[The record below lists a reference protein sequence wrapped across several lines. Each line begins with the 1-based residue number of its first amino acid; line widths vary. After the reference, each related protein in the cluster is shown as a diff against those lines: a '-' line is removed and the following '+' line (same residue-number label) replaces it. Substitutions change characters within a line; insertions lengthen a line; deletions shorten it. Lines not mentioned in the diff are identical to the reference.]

1 LRGVRRTGSDDT
13 GPTRPPGRV
22 GPVASGPV
30 QAPDG
35 PVPTTRTTIGTT
47 MANDDGM
54 YPLRPGDRGAAVADV
69 RAALRSLELLVPAT
83 GDGDE
88 TDGEAC
94 YDEATELAVRHFQ
107 QVRGLTVD
115 GHVGEETYRAL
126 SEARWSLGDRLLHHD
141 PERPMRGDD
150 VTNLQERLLELGYDA
165 GRADGILG
173 PETETGL
180 RAFQRDYGLSADGQ
194 CGPATLRALRQL
206 GRKVTGGRPQLL
218 RQSAVMVESGPH
230 LIGRVIVI
238 DPGHGGP
245 ETGVTAGETTEA
257 DLAFDL
263 ASRIEGSLAAAGAT
277 AYLTR
282 GRAQNPS
289 PAERT
294 AFANDARADLF
305 LSLHMDAHDSE
316 HARGVASYYYGTGS
330 GASSTV
336 GEQFANLVR
345 REVVARTGLIDLGGY
360 PKTWDLLRMTR
371 MPAVRLDCGYLSHE
385 VDRRLLLDAR
395 LRGTVASA
403 VLAAVQRLFLP
414 AEADPP
420 TGTFVLNRSS
430 SSG

>member
-1 LRGVRRTGSDDT
+1 V
-13 GPTRPPGRV
+13 
-22 GPVASGPV
+22 
-30 QAPDG
+30 
-35 PVPTTRTTIGTT
+35 
-47 MANDDGM
+47 
-54 YPLRPGDRGAAVADV
+54 
-69 RAALRSLELLVPAT
+69 
-83 GDGDE
+83 
-88 TDGEAC
+88 

-115 GHVGEETYRAL
+115 GSVGEETYRAL

-173 PETETGL
+173 PETEAGL
-180 RAFQRDYGLSADGQ
+180 RAFQRDYGLSSDGQ

-218 RQSAVMVESGPH
+218 RQSASMVESGPH
-230 LIGRVIVI
+230 LIGRVIVV
-238 DPGHGGP
+238 DPGHGGS
-245 ETGVTAGETTEA
+245 ETGFTAGETTEA
-257 DLAFDL
+257 DLVLDL
-263 ASRIEGSLAAAGAT
+263 ASRIEGRLAAAGAT
-277 AYLTR
+277 VYLTR
-282 GRAQNPS
+282 GRDQNPTA
-289 PAERT
+289 AERT

-305 LSLHMDAHDSE
+305 LSLHTDAHGSE

-336 GEQFANLVR
+336 GEQFAHLVR

-360 PKTWDLLRMTR
+360 PRTWDLLRMTR
-371 MPAVRLDCGYLSHE
+371 MPSVRLDCGYLSHE
-385 VDRRLLLDAR
+385 VDRLLLLDAR
-395 LRGTVASA
+395 LRSTVASA

-420 TGTFVLNRSS
+420 TGTFVLPARA
-430 SSG
+430 